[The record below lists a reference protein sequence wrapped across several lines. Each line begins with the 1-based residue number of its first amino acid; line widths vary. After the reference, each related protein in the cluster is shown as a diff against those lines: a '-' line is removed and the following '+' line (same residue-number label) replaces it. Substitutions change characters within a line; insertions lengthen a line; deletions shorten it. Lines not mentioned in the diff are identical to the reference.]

1 MAQDSSKPP
10 SKDRSRLL
18 KVFGVLLLLIG
29 FFFAFVGMVEMY
41 CFYLFA
47 EGGRFHYE
55 GFGFGTFM
63 FANIA
68 TQIAGYYVIAVIGI
82 VLGAGHLGLKRW
94 AHDLSLTLFVSW
106 LIVGLPLTLI
116 ALLMFITA
124 KDPTAIS
131 FLLAL
136 PFAALVYPVAPFLLM
151 RFYRSRAVCHTFEQA
166 DPHPSWLADI
176 PLPVRVLCVLM
187 ILNILTLHGMV
198 LLNGL
203 FPFFGVLFIDLHG
216 IMALDV
222 LFLLLG
228 ILTWGLARLKLW
240 AWWGTLIIFAAL
252 TVSTLVTL
260 PRYTV
265 GSILDMM
272 AFAPIEM
279 DAFSNLPFLS
289 ASPTLAAVLPL
300 LTMLGLIGWTYRHFR
315 GAVA

>member
-1 MAQDSSKPP
+1 M
-10 SKDRSRLL
+10 
-18 KVFGVLLLLIG
+18 LLLLVG
-29 FFFAFVGMVEMY
+29 FFFAIVGLVEMY

-68 TQIAGYYVIAVIGI
+68 TQIVGYYVIAVIGL

-94 AHDLSLTLFVSW
+94 ARELSLTLSVSW

-116 ALLMFITA
+116 ALLMFITS
-124 KDPTAIS
+124 KDPSVTSA
-131 FLLAL
+131 LLAL
-136 PFAALVYPVAPFLLM
+136 PVAALVYPVAPFLLM
-151 RFYRSRAVCHTFEQA
+151 RFYRSEAVCHTFEQA

-176 PLPVRVLCVLM
+176 PLPVQVLCVLM
-187 ILNILTLHGMV
+187 ILNILALHGMV
-198 LLNGL
+198 LFRGL
-203 FPFFGVLFIDLHG
+203 FPFFGLLLVDLPG
-216 IMALDV
+216 ILALDV

-228 ILTWGLARLKLW
+228 ILTWGLMRLKLW
-240 AWWGTLIIFAAL
+240 AWWGTLTTFAVL
-252 TVSTLVTL
+252 VISTLVTL

-272 AFAPIEM
+272 AFAPVEM
-279 DAFSNLPFLS
+279 DAFGNLPFLD

-300 LTMLGLIGWTYRHFR
+300 LTMLGLIGWAYRHFR